1 MYECYIPAADVSGVR
16 SCSSSVGVHGVFWL
30 LVGGIRGLGRNTW
43 DCGNIWNGNIW
54 NGNIWDE

>member
-54 NGNIWDE
+54 DE